1 MINFNNVFNW
11 LLLIIIGI
19 VLLMLPCKPILAIKF
34 FIIGLVFL
42 LIKILDEY

>member
-19 VLLMLPCKPILAIKF
+19 MYEPPK
-34 FIIGLVFL
+34 IIQDLKDGV
-42 LIKILDEY
+42 IAETGEDIW